1 MCTVHLIYN
10 YSLYFV
16 ESEIMIPLLLTSL
29 LIFSLLQASDVEF
42 TEVKFALIIDGSL
55 EDTVVLNA
63 VKRTVEVINENDS
76 LLLNL
81 SLSYSVLLTEVC

>member
-1 MCTVHLIYN
+1 
-10 YSLYFV
+10 
-16 ESEIMIPLLLTSL
+16 MIPVLLTSFL
-29 LIFSLLQASDVEF
+29 TFSLLQASDVEF

-55 EDTVVLNA
+55 MDTAVLNA

-81 SLSYSVLLTEVC
+81 SLSYSVLITEVC

>member
-1 MCTVHLIYN
+1 
-10 YSLYFV
+10 
-16 ESEIMIPLLLTSL
+16 MIPLLLTSF

-55 EDTVVLNA
+55 EDTAVLDA